1 MRARVLNLTGAA
13 LVPLALWTLLLQ
25 YSRTFRSWDGS
36 GLELSLHSSVQAQIH
51 LRGSRISAAV
61 GDRAGL
67 RSCDDG
73 VLDWRLLCACGTTW
87 AG

>member
-36 GLELSLHSSVQAQIH
+36 GLELSLHSSVQAQDSSSWLANI
-51 LRGSRISAAV
+51 G
-61 GDRAGL
+61 GG
-67 RSCDDG
+67 
-73 VLDWRLLCACGTTW
+73 W
-87 AG
+87 